1 MYLRVKYLVALLL
14 VSLMVACNNEHIYDN
29 SFISSEAEVAN
40 ELELRFGVP
49 ATRATLDENLN
60 LRWQRGDRIVVMA
73 YNGTEQVFSKEA
85 SFWANQTSV
94 ISPENAAPYTQAYF
108 KTMFAATEDVAKLH
122 GITKCYAIS
131 PAQGVTIEGN
141 YATMTIPELQIG
153 EYEDAP
159 DFMTAYSD
167 EISGGLT
174 LSTGENDDYVNDV
187 NLSFTHHTHA
197 FRVVI
202 GNNMLGQEV
211 ERAYVKFPCKVV
223 GDLKVDYTT
232 GEIVETNNT
241 SDLVIVEF
249 KEPKTAGDEFWVFIN
264 GIERNGEVDIRFQT
278 ADESYTERKVVSF
291 SKKNWVAGAVSRINN
306 LPIPKATTETTL
318 RYTLSGENNL
328 GEDLEYL
335 HLTLSGGYYF
345 TNFSNQATVK
355 NKDGVMDFTLFSD
368 MVDDNFRNID
378 HSLVF
383 ESENALIPKS
393 QPKYGS
399 SLKVNAINDITP
411 LDIPYLFAEDFSQI
425 PTFNDGHDNPGV
437 GGTVSDTYVGITE
450 LSSKTSALAG
460 WYAAR
465 IGAQSGTSVR
475 ICCRYQNAVW
485 TSAYYKGRL
494 YTPFL
499 SNIKEGKNVK
509 VIVSFKYGCAIS
521 ERKPIFGSAPN
532 AQPKLYFGL
541 DGQETV
547 VNMDNTDLT
556 SIVTGGGYI
565 DQAPT
570 SLALK
575 CIDGENLVNSG
586 GSYTSFLPSPTEVEI
601 NDVNNKYRLAW
612 ILSSTNT
619 NDNTHGNYWLY
630 LDDIKVKI
638 N

>member
-29 SFISSEAEVAN
+29 SFSSSEAEVAN

-73 YNGTEQVFSKEA
+73 YNGSEQVFSKEA

-108 KTMFAATEDVAKLH
+108 KTMFAATEDAAKLQ
-122 GITKCYAIS
+122 GVTKCYAVS
-131 PAQGVTIEGN
+131 PAQGVTVDGN
-141 YATMTIPELQIG
+141 YATMTIPDLQTG
-153 EYEDAP
+153 EYEEAP

-167 EISGGLT
+167 EIVGGLT

-211 ERAYVKFPCKVV
+211 VRAYVKFPCKVV

-241 SDLVIVEF
+241 SDLVIVKF
-249 KEPKTAGDEFWVFIN
+249 NEPKTAGDEFWVFIN

-278 ADESYTERKVVSF
+278 DDESYTERKVVSF

-318 RYTLSGENNL
+318 RYTLSGVNNL
-328 GEDLEYL
+328 GEDLESL
-335 HLTLSGGYYF
+335 HLKLSGDYYF
-345 TNFSNQATVK
+345 TNFSDKATVE

-383 ESENALIPKS
+383 ESKNALIPKS

-425 PTFNDGHDNPGV
+425 PTFDDEHDNPKV
-437 GGTVSDTYVGITE
+437 GGGSDTYVGITE
-450 LSSKTSALAG
+450 LSTKTSALAG
-460 WYAAR
+460 WYATR
-465 IGAQSGTSVR
+465 IGTQKETSVR
-475 ICCRYQNAVW
+475 ICCRHQNVAK
-485 TSAYYKGRL
+485 SAYYKGRL
-494 YTPFL
+494 YTPFMA
-499 SNIKEGKNVK
+499 NIKEGKNVN
-509 VIVSFKYGCAIS
+509 ITVSFKYGGSIS
-521 ERKPIFGSAPN
+521 EGGLSKPKAK
-532 AQPKLYFGL
+532 PKLYFGL

-547 VNMDNTDLT
+547 LNMDNTDLT
-556 SIVTGGGYI
+556 AIVTGGGYM

-570 SLALK
+570 SLAVK
-575 CIDGENLVNSG
+575 GIDGEDVANSG
-586 GSYTSFLPSPTEVEI
+586 GSYTSFPFSAEVEI

-612 ILSSTNT
+612 IVSSTSTAKYSN
-619 NDNTHGNYWLY
+619 GNYWLY
-630 LDDIKVKI
+630 LDDIKVSILKE
-638 N
+638 

>member
-29 SFISSEAEVAN
+29 SFSSSEAEVAN

-108 KTMFAATEDVAKLH
+108 KTMFAATEDAAKLQ
-122 GITKCYAIS
+122 GVTKCYAVS
-131 PAQGVTIEGN
+131 PAQGVTVDGN
-141 YATMTIPELQIG
+141 YATMTIPDVQTG

-187 NLSFTHHTHA
+187 NLSFKHHTHA
-197 FRVVI
+197 FKVQI
-202 GNNMLGQEV
+202 TNNLLGQEV
-211 ERAYVKFPCKVV
+211 VRAYVKFPCKVV

-232 GEIVETNNT
+232 GTIAEINNT
-241 SDLVIVEF
+241 SDLVVVEF
-249 KEPKTAGDEFWVFIN
+249 KEPKKAGEEFWVFIN
-264 GIERNGEVDIRFQT
+264 GVESNGKVDVRFQT
-278 ADESYTERKVVSF
+278 ADGSYTERKVANF
-291 SKKNWVAGAVSRINN
+291 TGKNWIAGNVSKIRMSV
-306 LPIPKATTETTL
+306 PKATTETTL
-318 RYTLSGENNL
+318 RYTLSGVNNL
-328 GEDLEYL
+328 GEDLESL
-335 HLTLSGGYYF
+335 HLTLSGDYYF
-345 TNFSNQATVK
+345 TNFSNKATVE

-437 GGTVSDTYVGITE
+437 GGTASDTWKGITE
-450 LSSKTSALAG
+450 LSTKTSALAG
-460 WYAAR
+460 WYATR
-465 IGAQSGTSVR
+465 IGTQSGTSVR
-475 ICCRYQNAVW
+475 ICCRYENAVW

-499 SNIKEGKNVK
+499 ANIKEGKSVK
-509 VIVSFKYGCAIS
+509 IKVSFKYGCSIQEPPKS
-521 ERKPIFGSAPN
+521 WYYTPPN
-532 AQPKLYFGL
+532 AKPKLYFGL

-547 VNMDNTDLT
+547 VNMDDTDLT
-556 SIVTGGGYI
+556 AVVTGGGYI

-570 SLALK
+570 SLAAK
-575 CIDGENLVNSG
+575 VIDGEDLANSG
-586 GSYTSFLPSPTEVEI
+586 GSYTSFPSSKEVEI

-619 NDNTHGNYWLY
+619 KANTHGNYWLY

>member
-1 MYLRVKYLVALLL
+1 
-14 VSLMVACNNEHIYDN
+14 
-29 SFISSEAEVAN
+29 
-40 ELELRFGVP
+40 
-49 ATRATLDENLN
+49 
-60 LRWQRGDRIVVMA
+60 
-73 YNGTEQVFSKEA
+73 
-85 SFWANQTSV
+85 
-94 ISPENAAPYTQAYF
+94 
-108 KTMFAATEDVAKLH
+108 
-122 GITKCYAIS
+122 
-131 PAQGVTIEGN
+131 
-141 YATMTIPELQIG
+141 MTIPDLQTG
-153 EYEDAP
+153 EYEEAP

-211 ERAYVKFPCKVV
+211 VRAYVKFPCKVV

-241 SDLVIVEF
+241 SDLVIVKF
-249 KEPKTAGDEFWVFIN
+249 NEPKTAGDEFWVFIN

-278 ADESYTERKVVSF
+278 DDESYTERKVVSF

-318 RYTLSGENNL
+318 RYTLSGVNNL

-335 HLTLSGGYYF
+335 HLTLSGNYYF
-345 TNFSNQATVK
+345 TNFSNKATVE
-355 NKDGVMDFTLFSD
+355 NKDGVSVMDFTLFSD

-383 ESENALIPKS
+383 ESENALVPKS

-425 PTFNDGHDNPGV
+425 PTFNDEHDNPGV
-437 GGTVSDTYVGITE
+437 GGTVSDNWTGITE
-450 LSSKTSALAG
+450 LSTETSALAG
-460 WYAAR
+460 WYATR
-465 IGAQSGTSVR
+465 IGTQSGTSVR
-475 ICCRYQNAVW
+475 ICCRYENVLGGK
-485 TSAYYKGRL
+485 AYYKGRL

-499 SNIKEGKNVK
+499 ANIKEGKSVK
-509 VIVSFKYGCAIS
+509 IKVSFKYGCSIKEPPKS
-521 ERKPIFGSAPN
+521 WLYTPPN
-532 AQPKLYFGL
+532 AKPKLYFGL

-556 SIVTGGGYI
+556 SIVTGGGYM

-570 SLALK
+570 SLAAK
-575 CIDGENLVNSG
+575 VIDGEDLANSG
-586 GSYTSFLPSPTEVEI
+586 GSYTSDLPSSKEVEI

-619 NDNTHGNYWLY
+619 KANTHGNYWLY
-630 LDDIKVKI
+630 LDDIQVKI

>member
-29 SFISSEAEVAN
+29 SFSSSEAEVAN

-108 KTMFAATEDVAKLH
+108 KTVFTATEDAAKLQ
-122 GITKCYAIS
+122 GVTKCYAVS
-131 PAQGVTIEGN
+131 PAQGVTVDGN
-141 YATMTIPELQIG
+141 YATMTIPDVQTG

-187 NLSFTHHTHA
+187 NLSFKHHTHA
-197 FRVVI
+197 FNVQI
-202 GNNMLGQEV
+202 TNNLLGQEV
-211 ERAYVKFPCKVV
+211 VRAYVKFPCKVV

-232 GEIVETNNT
+232 GTIAEINNT
-241 SDLVIVEF
+241 SDLVVVDF
-249 KEPKTAGDEFWVFIN
+249 KEPKKAGEEFWVFIN
-264 GIERNGEVDIRFQT
+264 GVESNGKVDVRFQT
-278 ADESYTERKVVSF
+278 ADGSYTERKVANF
-291 SKKNWVAGAVSRINN
+291 TGKNWIAGNVSKIRMSV
-306 LPIPKATTETTL
+306 PKATTETTL
-318 RYTLSGENNL
+318 RYTLSGVNNL
-328 GEDLEYL
+328 GEDEDLESL
-335 HLTLSGGYYF
+335 HLTLSGDYYF
-345 TNFSNQATVK
+345 TNFSNKATVE

-393 QPKYGS
+393 QPKYGP

-425 PTFNDGHDNPGV
+425 PTFNDGHDNPKVGV
-437 GGTVSDTYVGITE
+437 GSDTYVGITE
-450 LSSKTSALAG
+450 LSTKTSALAG
-460 WYAAR
+460 WYATR
-465 IGAQSGTSVR
+465 IGTQIGTSVR
-475 ICCRYQNAVW
+475 ICCRHQNVAK
-485 TSAYYKGRL
+485 SAYYKGRL
-494 YTPFL
+494 YTPFMA
-499 SNIKEGKNVK
+499 NIKEGKSVK
-509 VIVSFKYGCAIS
+509 IKVSFNYGGSIS
-521 ERKPIFGSAPN
+521 EGGLSKPKAK
-532 AQPKLYFGL
+532 PKLYFGL

-547 VNMDNTDLT
+547 VNMDDTDLT
-556 SIVTGGGYI
+556 AVVTGGGYV

-570 SLALK
+570 SLAAK
-575 CIDGENLVNSG
+575 VIDGEDVANSG
-586 GSYTSFLPSPTEVEI
+586 GSYTSFPFSAEVEI

-612 ILSSTNT
+612 IVSSTSTATFSN
-619 NDNTHGNYWLY
+619 GNYWLY
-630 LDDIKVKI
+630 LDDIKVSILKE
-638 N
+638 

>member
-29 SFISSEAEVAN
+29 SFSSSEAEVAN

-108 KTMFAATEDVAKLH
+108 KTVFTATEDAAKLQ
-122 GITKCYAIS
+122 GVTKCYAVS
-131 PAQGVTIEGN
+131 PAQGVTVDGN
-141 YATMTIPELQIG
+141 YATMTIPDVQTG

-187 NLSFTHHTHA
+187 NLSFKHHTHA
-197 FRVVI
+197 FNVQI
-202 GNNMLGQEV
+202 TNNLLGQEV
-211 ERAYVKFPCKVV
+211 VRAYVKFPCKVV

-232 GEIVETNNT
+232 GTIAEINNT
-241 SDLVIVEF
+241 SDLVVVDF
-249 KEPKTAGDEFWVFIN
+249 KEPKKAGEEFWVFIN
-264 GIERNGEVDIRFQT
+264 GVESNGKVDVRFQT
-278 ADESYTERKVVSF
+278 ADGSYTERKVANF
-291 SKKNWVAGAVSRINN
+291 TGKNWIAGNVSKIRMSV
-306 LPIPKATTETTL
+306 PKATTETTL
-318 RYTLSGENNL
+318 RYTLSGVNNL
-328 GEDLEYL
+328 GEDEDLESL
-335 HLTLSGGYYF
+335 HLTLSGDYYF
-345 TNFSNQATVK
+345 TNFSNKATVE

-393 QPKYGS
+393 QPKYGP

-425 PTFNDGHDNPGV
+425 PTFNDGHDNPKVGV
-437 GGTVSDTYVGITE
+437 GSDTYVGITE
-450 LSSKTSALAG
+450 LSTKTSALAG
-460 WYAAR
+460 WYATR
-465 IGAQSGTSVR
+465 IGTQIGTSVR
-475 ICCRYQNAVW
+475 ICCRHQNVAK
-485 TSAYYKGRL
+485 SAYYKGRL
-494 YTPFL
+494 YTPFMA
-499 SNIKEGKNVK
+499 NIKEGKSVK
-509 VIVSFKYGCAIS
+509 IKVSFNYGGSIS
-521 ERKPIFGSAPN
+521 EGGLSKPKAK
-532 AQPKLYFGL
+532 PKLYFGL

-547 VNMDNTDLT
+547 VNMDDTDLT
-556 SIVTGGGYI
+556 AVVTGGGYV

-570 SLALK
+570 SLAAK
-575 CIDGENLVNSG
+575 VIDGEDVANSG
-586 GSYTSFLPSPTEVEI
+586 GSYTSFPFSAEVEI

-612 ILSSTNT
+612 IVSSTSTAPFSN
-619 NDNTHGNYWLY
+619 GNYWLY
-630 LDDIKVKI
+630 LDDIKVSILKE
-638 N
+638 